1 MKYISINDVKIIS
14 HYLGRIMQAT
24 GIAFLVPVIVA
35 IFYREF
41 NCLIGFIISSGISLV
56 LGTLL
61 ILKT

>member
-41 NCLIGFIISSGISLV
+41 NCLI
-56 LGTLL
+56 
-61 ILKT
+61 